1 MIFDKIYPQHI
12 RMVSKFALMVVSPN
26 SKNGE
31 EDHTVNHMGK
41 WADVSGYKS
50 GKWEVGRCLSGYKL
64 FGSNYK

>member
-1 MIFDKIYPQHI
+1 
-12 RMVSKFALMVVSPN
+12 MVSKFALMVVSPN

-50 GKWEVGRCLSGYKL
+50 GKWADVSVDINYLDQTTNNMYFNIKFM
-64 FGSNYK
+64 FG